1 MTSAAYQSPWLQD
14 DFVEFYGPW
23 REESAT
29 VRHSYDRWT
38 DAEPDAEPF
47 AYGAYVA
54 ALDREERAADLYRDC
69 ADRIARQ
76 LR

>member
-1 MTSAAYQSPWLQD
+1 MTSAADKSPWLQA
-14 DFVEFYGPW
+14 DFVEFYGCW
-23 REESAT
+23 REESAA

-47 AYGAYVA
+47 AYAAYVA
-54 ALDREERAADLYRDC
+54 ALDREERAAHVYRDC
-69 ADRIARQ
+69 AERIARP